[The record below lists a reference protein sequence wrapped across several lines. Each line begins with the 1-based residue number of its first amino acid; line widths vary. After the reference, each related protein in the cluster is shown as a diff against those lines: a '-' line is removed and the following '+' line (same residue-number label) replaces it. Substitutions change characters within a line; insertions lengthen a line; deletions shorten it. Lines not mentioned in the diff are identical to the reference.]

1 MMYYLMIEIF
11 IFGYLLIVL
20 EHNTHINK
28 AATALIMGA
37 GLWALYAIGAPEIL
51 ELGFSES
58 WKEWLANHNNDGS
71 EESIVHFLV
80 HHELTEHLSEIASI
94 VFFLMGA
101 MTIVEV
107 IDEYQGFRVIT
118 NKIKVTNKPKLL
130 AIMSFLTFFLS
141 AALDNLTTTI
151 VIVAVLNKLIKDDET
166 RWYFASMVVI
176 AANAG
181 GAWSPIGDVTTIML
195 WIGGQITALRI
206 IEEIFL
212 PSLVAM
218 LLPLGVLC
226 LKLKGDIDPPEL
238 EEDEHKAFIPLR
250 DRLIVLIMG
259 IIALLAVPVIKSYT
273 HLPPFIGMLLGLGS
287 MWFLTDF
294 KLHSKTLEDKRR
306 LNVGRILTKID
317 MPTVLFLMGILL
329 AVGALSSA
337 GHLNVM
343 AGFMQEHFTDIYFQ
357 NTLIGV
363 LSAVVDNVPIVAAFM
378 GMYPI
383 AEAGATGEM
392 ANFVVDGKFW
402 EMLAY
407 ASGTGGSILIIGSA
421 SGVAAMGMERISFL
435 WYLRKIGWIAAIGY
449 LGGISLFYL
458 EMMFM

>member
-1 MMYYLMIEIF
+1 MYYLMIEVF

-20 EHNTHINK
+20 EHNIHINK

-51 ELGFSES
+51 ELGYSES
-58 WKEWLANHNNDGS
+58 WKDWLTVNPNS
-71 EESIVHFLV
+71 EESMVHFLV

-107 IDEYQGFRVIT
+107 IDEYQGFRIIT
-118 NKIKVTNKPKLL
+118 NRIKVTNKAKLL
-130 AIMSFLTFFLS
+130 VIISFMTFFLS

-151 VIVAVLNKLIKDDET
+151 VIVAVLSKLIKDDET

-176 AANAG
+176 SANAG

-195 WIGGQITALRI
+195 WIGGQITALKI

-218 LLPLGVLC
+218 ILPLIVLAF
-226 LKLKGDIDPPEL
+226 KLKGEIDIPKL
-238 EEDEHKAFIPLR
+238 SEDESAAFIPLK
-250 DRLIVLIMG
+250 DRVIVLVMG
-259 IIALLAVPVIKSYT
+259 ITALLMVPVIKSYT
-273 HLPPFIGMLLGLGS
+273 HLPPFIGMLLGLGA
-287 MWFLTDF
+287 MWFITDF
-294 KLHSKTLEDKRR
+294 KLHSKTLQDKRH
-306 LNVGRILTKID
+306 LNVGRILSKID

-343 AGFMQEHFTDIYFQ
+343 AGFMQEHFQDIYLQ

-363 LSAVVDNVPIVAAFM
+363 LSAIVDNVPIVAAFM
-378 GMYPI
+378 GMYDI
-383 AEAGATGEM
+383 APDGSTGEL

-407 ASGTGGSILIIGSA
+407 ASGTGGSILIVGSA
-421 SGVAAMGMERISFL
+421 AGVAAMGMERISFL
-435 WYLRKIGWIAAIGY
+435 WYLKNIAWIAALGY
-449 LGGISLFYL
+449 IGGISLFYL
-458 EMMFM
+458 EMLVM

>member
-1 MMYYLMIEIF
+1 MIEVF

-28 AATALIMGA
+28 AATALIIGA
-37 GLWALYAIGAPEIL
+37 GLWALYAIGAQDIL
-51 ELGFSES
+51 ALGYSET
-58 WKEWLANHNNDGS
+58 WKEWLLTHNNDGS
-71 EESIVHFLV
+71 QESIIHFLV
-80 HHELTEHLSEIASI
+80 HHELTDHLSEIASI

-107 IDEYQGFRVIT
+107 IDEYQGFRIIT
-118 NKIKVTNKPKLL
+118 NRITVTNKAKLL
-130 AIMSFLTFFLS
+130 VIMSFLTFFLS

-195 WIGGQITALRI
+195 WIGGQITALKI
-206 IEEIFL
+206 IEEIFF

-218 LLPLGVLC
+218 ILPLIILA
-226 LKLKGDIDPPEL
+226 LKLKGEIDPPQL
-238 EEDEHKAFIPLR
+238 EEEENKAFIPLR
-250 DRLIVLIMG
+250 DRIIVLVMG
-259 IIALLAVPVIKSYT
+259 IVALLAVPVIKSYT
-273 HLPPFIGMLLGLGS
+273 HLPPFIGMLLGLGA

-294 KLHSKTLEDKRR
+294 KLHSKTMEDKRR

-337 GHLNVM
+337 GHLNVL
-343 AGFMQEHFTDIYFQ
+343 AGFMQEHFTDIYLQ
-357 NTLIGV
+357 NTLIGI
-363 LSAVVDNVPIVAAFM
+363 LSAIVDNVPIVAAFM

-383 AEAGATGEM
+383 AEAGVTGEM
-392 ANFVVDGKFW
+392 ADFVVDGKFW

-407 ASGTGGSILIIGSA
+407 CSGTGGSILIIGSA
-421 SGVAAMGMERISFL
+421 AGVAAMGMERISFV
-435 WYLRKIGWIAAIGY
+435 WYLKNIAWIATVGY

-458 EMMFM
+458 EMLMM

>member
-1 MMYYLMIEIF
+1 MIEIF
-11 IFGYLLIVL
+11 LFGYLLIVL

-37 GLWALYAIGAPEIL
+37 GLWAIYAIGAPEIL
-51 ELGFSES
+51 ELGHSES
-58 WKEWLANHNNDGS
+58 WKQWLLNHNNDGS
-71 EESIVHFLV
+71 EESIIHFLV
-80 HHELTEHLSEIASI
+80 HHELTDHLAEIASI

-107 IDEYQGFRVIT
+107 IDEYQGFRIIT
-118 NKIKVTNKPKLL
+118 NRIKVTNKAKLL
-130 AIMSFLTFFLS
+130 VIMSFLTFFLS

-151 VIVAVLNKLIKDDET
+151 VIVAVLSKLIKDDET

-195 WIGGQITALRI
+195 WIGGQITALKI

-218 LLPLGVLC
+218 ILPLIILC
-226 LKLKGDIDPPEL
+226 MKLKGEIDPPEL
-238 EEDEHKAFIPLR
+238 EEDESKAFIPLK
-250 DRLIVLIMG
+250 DRVIVLVMG
-259 IIALLAVPVIKSYT
+259 IVALLAVPVIKSYT
-273 HLPPFIGMLLGLGS
+273 HLPPFIGMLLGLGA

-337 GHLNVM
+337 GHLNVL
-343 AGFMQEHFTDIYFQ
+343 AGVMQEHFTDIYFQ
-357 NTLIGV
+357 NTLIGI
-363 LSAVVDNVPIVAAFM
+363 LSAIVDNVPIVAAFM

-383 AEAGATGEM
+383 AEPGATGEM

-435 WYLRKIGWIAAIGY
+435 WYLKNIAWIATVGY
-449 LGGISLFYL
+449 LGGIALFYL
-458 EMMFM
+458 EMLVM

>member
-1 MMYYLMIEIF
+1 MMYYLMIEVF

-20 EHNTHINK
+20 EHNIHINK

-51 ELGFSES
+51 ELGYSES
-58 WKEWLANHNNDGS
+58 WKDWLTVNPNS
-71 EESIVHFLV
+71 EESMVHFLV

-107 IDEYQGFRVIT
+107 IDEYQGFRIIT
-118 NKIKVTNKPKLL
+118 NRIKVTNKAKLL
-130 AIMSFLTFFLS
+130 VIISFMTFFLS

-151 VIVAVLNKLIKDDET
+151 VIVAVLSKLIKDDET

-176 AANAG
+176 SANAG

-195 WIGGQITALRI
+195 WIGGQITALKI

-218 LLPLGVLC
+218 ILPLIVLAF
-226 LKLKGDIDPPEL
+226 KLKGEIDIPKL
-238 EEDEHKAFIPLR
+238 SEDESAAFIPLK
-250 DRLIVLIMG
+250 DRVIVLVMG
-259 IIALLAVPVIKSYT
+259 ITALLMVPVIKSYT
-273 HLPPFIGMLLGLGS
+273 HLPPFIGMLLGLGA
-287 MWFLTDF
+287 MWFITDF
-294 KLHSKTLEDKRR
+294 KLHSKTLQDKRH
-306 LNVGRILTKID
+306 LNVGRILSKID

-343 AGFMQEHFTDIYFQ
+343 AGFMQEHFQDIYLQ

-363 LSAVVDNVPIVAAFM
+363 LSAIVDNVPIVAAFM
-378 GMYPI
+378 GMYDI
-383 AEAGATGEM
+383 APDGSTGEL

-407 ASGTGGSILIIGSA
+407 ASGTGGSILIVGSA
-421 SGVAAMGMERISFL
+421 AGVAAMGMERISFL
-435 WYLRKIGWIAAIGY
+435 WYLKNIAWIAALGY
-449 LGGISLFYL
+449 IGGISLFYL
-458 EMMFM
+458 EMLVM

>member
-1 MMYYLMIEIF
+1 MMYYLMLEVF
-11 IFGYLLIVL
+11 IFGYILIVL
-20 EHNTHINK
+20 EHNVHINK

-37 GLWALYAIGAPEIL
+37 GLWALYAIGADEIL
-51 ELGFSES
+51 ALGHSES
-58 WKEWLANHNNDGS
+58 WKHWLEAGHAKGH
-71 EESIVHFLV
+71 ESIINFIV
-80 HHELTEHLSEIASI
+80 HHELTEHLSEMASI

-107 IDEYQGFRVIT
+107 IDEYQGFRIIT
-118 NKIKVTNKPKLL
+118 NRIRVTNKPKLL
-130 AIMSFLTFFLS
+130 AIISLMTFFLS

-151 VIVAVLNKLIKDDET
+151 VIVAVLNKLVKDKET
-166 RWYFASMVVI
+166 RWFFASMVVI
-176 AANAG
+176 SANAG

-195 WIGGQITALRI
+195 WIGGQITALKI
-206 IEEIFL
+206 MEEIFM

-218 LLPLGVLC
+218 LVPLGVLM
-226 LKLKGDIDPPEL
+226 LKLKGEIDPPDMSD
-238 EEDEHKAFIPLR
+238 DETKAFIPLK
-250 DRLIVLIMG
+250 DRIIVLTAG
-259 IIALLAVPVIKSYT
+259 LCALMAVPVIKSYT
-273 HLPPFIGMLLGLGS
+273 HLPPFIGMLLGLGV
-287 MWFLTDF
+287 MWFMTDF
-294 KLHSKTLEDKRR
+294 KLHSKTAEDKRL
-306 LNVGRILTKID
+306 LNVGRILKKID

-363 LSAVVDNVPIVAAFM
+363 LSAIVDNVPIVAAFM

-383 AEAGATGEM
+383 AEAGSTGEL

-421 SGVAAMGMERISFL
+421 AGVAAMGMERISFT
-435 WYLRKIGWIAAIGY
+435 WYFKNIAWVATLGY
-449 LGGISLFYL
+449 LGGIALFYL
-458 EMMFM
+458 EMLFM

>member
-1 MMYYLMIEIF
+1 MIEVF

-20 EHNTHINK
+20 EHNIHINK

-51 ELGFSES
+51 ELGYSES
-58 WKEWLANHNNDGS
+58 WKDWLTVNPNS
-71 EESIVHFLV
+71 EESMVHFLV

-107 IDEYQGFRVIT
+107 IDEYQGFRIIT
-118 NKIKVTNKPKLL
+118 NRIKVTNKAKLL
-130 AIMSFLTFFLS
+130 VIISFMTFFLS

-151 VIVAVLNKLIKDDET
+151 VIVAVLSKLIKDDET

-176 AANAG
+176 SANAG

-195 WIGGQITALRI
+195 WIGGQITALKI

-218 LLPLGVLC
+218 ILPLIVLAF
-226 LKLKGDIDPPEL
+226 KLKGEIDIPKL
-238 EEDEHKAFIPLR
+238 SEDESAAFIPLK
-250 DRLIVLIMG
+250 DRVIVLVMG
-259 IIALLAVPVIKSYT
+259 ITALLMVPVIKSYT
-273 HLPPFIGMLLGLGS
+273 HLPPFIGMLLGLGA
-287 MWFLTDF
+287 MWFITDF
-294 KLHSKTLEDKRR
+294 KLHSKTLQDKRH
-306 LNVGRILTKID
+306 LNVGRILSKID

-343 AGFMQEHFTDIYFQ
+343 AGFMQEHFQDIYLQ

-363 LSAVVDNVPIVAAFM
+363 LSAIVDNVPIVAAFM
-378 GMYPI
+378 GMYDI
-383 AEAGATGEM
+383 APDGSTGEL

-407 ASGTGGSILIIGSA
+407 ASGTGGSILIVGSA
-421 SGVAAMGMERISFL
+421 AGVAAMGMERISFL
-435 WYLRKIGWIAAIGY
+435 WYLKNIAWIAALGY
-449 LGGISLFYL
+449 IGGISLFYL
-458 EMMFM
+458 EMLVM

>member
-1 MMYYLMIEIF
+1 MMYYLMLEIF
-11 IFGYLLIVL
+11 IFGYILIVL
-20 EHNTHINK
+20 EHNIHINK

-37 GLWALYAIGAPEIL
+37 GLWALYAIGADDIL
-51 ELGFSES
+51 QLGFSES
-58 WKEWLANHNNDGS
+58 WKAWVEGGNETSHEG
-71 EESIVHFLV
+71 IVQFIV

-107 IDEYQGFRVIT
+107 IDEYQGFRIIT
-118 NKIKVTNKPKLL
+118 NKIKVTQKSKLL
-130 AIMSFLTFFLS
+130 VIMSLLTFFLS

-151 VIVAVLNKLIKDDET
+151 VIVAVLAKLIKDDET

-176 AANAG
+176 SANAG

-195 WIGGQITALRI
+195 WIGGQITALKI
-206 IEEIFL
+206 IEEIFM

-218 LLPLGVLC
+218 VLPMIVLAM
-226 LKLKGDIDPPEL
+226 KLKGEIDPPEMH
-238 EEDEHKAFIPLR
+238 EDEKTAFISLR
-250 DRLIVLIMG
+250 DRIIVLVMG
-259 IIALLAVPVIKSYT
+259 ILALLAVPVIKSYT
-273 HLPPFIGMLLGLGS
+273 HLPPFIGMLLGLGV
-287 MWFLTDF
+287 MWFMTDF
-294 KLHSKTLEDKRR
+294 KLHSKTAADRR
-306 LNVGRILTKID
+306 MLNVGRILKKID

-329 AVGALSSA
+329 GVGALSSA
-337 GHLNVM
+337 GHLNVL
-343 AGFMQEHFTDIYFQ
+343 AGFMQEHFTDIYLQ

-363 LSAVVDNVPIVAAFM
+363 LSAIVDNVPIVAAFM

-407 ASGTGGSILIIGSA
+407 CSGTGGSILIIGSA
-421 SGVAAMGMERISFL
+421 AGVAAMGMERISFT
-435 WYLRKIGWIAAIGY
+435 WYLKNIAWIAAIGY
-449 LGGISLFYL
+449 LGGVALFYL
-458 EMMFM
+458 EMYFM

>member
-1 MMYYLMIEIF
+1 MYYLMIEVF

-20 EHNTHINK
+20 EHNIHINK

-51 ELGFSES
+51 ELGYSES
-58 WKEWLANHNNDGS
+58 WKDWLTVNPNS
-71 EESIVHFLV
+71 KESMVHFLV

-107 IDEYQGFRVIT
+107 IDEYQGFRIIT
-118 NKIKVTNKPKLL
+118 NRIKVTNKAKLL
-130 AIMSFLTFFLS
+130 VIISFMTFFLS

-151 VIVAVLNKLIKDDET
+151 VIVAVLSKLIKDDET

-176 AANAG
+176 SANAG

-218 LLPLGVLC
+218 ILPLIVLA
-226 LKLKGDIDPPEL
+226 LKLKGEIDIPKIS
-238 EEDEHKAFIPLR
+238 EDENAAFIPLK
-250 DRLIVLIMG
+250 DRVIVLVMG
-259 IIALLAVPVIKSYT
+259 ITALLMVPVIKSYT
-273 HLPPFIGMLLGLGS
+273 HLPPFIGMLLGLGA
-287 MWFLTDF
+287 MWFITDF
-294 KLHSKTLEDKRR
+294 KLHSKTLQDKRN
-306 LNVGRILTKID
+306 LNVGRILSKID

-343 AGFMQEHFTDIYFQ
+343 AGFMQEHFQDIYLQ

-363 LSAVVDNVPIVAAFM
+363 LSAIVDNVPIVAAFM
-378 GMYPI
+378 GMYDI
-383 AEAGATGEM
+383 APDGSTGEL

-407 ASGTGGSILIIGSA
+407 ASGTGGSILIVGSA
-421 SGVAAMGMERISFL
+421 AGVAAMGMERISFL
-435 WYLRKIGWIAAIGY
+435 WYLKNIAWIAALGY
-449 LGGISLFYL
+449 VGGISLFYL
-458 EMMFM
+458 EMLVM

>member
-1 MMYYLMIEIF
+1 MIEVF

-20 EHNTHINK
+20 EHNIHINK

-51 ELGFSES
+51 ELGYSES
-58 WKEWLANHNNDGS
+58 WKDWLTVNPNS
-71 EESIVHFLV
+71 KESMVHFLV

-107 IDEYQGFRVIT
+107 IDEYQGFRIIT
-118 NKIKVTNKPKLL
+118 NRIKVTNKAKLL
-130 AIMSFLTFFLS
+130 VIISFMTFFLS

-151 VIVAVLNKLIKDDET
+151 VIVAVLSKLIKDDET

-176 AANAG
+176 SANAG

-218 LLPLGVLC
+218 ILPLIVLA
-226 LKLKGDIDPPEL
+226 LKLKGEIDIPKIS
-238 EEDEHKAFIPLR
+238 EDENAAFIPLK
-250 DRLIVLIMG
+250 DRVIVLVMG
-259 IIALLAVPVIKSYT
+259 ITALLMVPVIKSYT
-273 HLPPFIGMLLGLGS
+273 HLPPFIGMLLGLGA
-287 MWFLTDF
+287 MWFITDF
-294 KLHSKTLEDKRR
+294 KLHSKTLQDKRN
-306 LNVGRILTKID
+306 LNVGRILSKID

-343 AGFMQEHFTDIYFQ
+343 AGFMQEHFQDIYLQ

-363 LSAVVDNVPIVAAFM
+363 LSAIVDNVPIVAAFM
-378 GMYPI
+378 GMYDI
-383 AEAGATGEM
+383 APDGSTGEL

-407 ASGTGGSILIIGSA
+407 ASGTGGSILIVGSA
-421 SGVAAMGMERISFL
+421 AGVAAMGMERISFL
-435 WYLRKIGWIAAIGY
+435 WYLKNIAWIAALGY
-449 LGGISLFYL
+449 VGGISLFYL
-458 EMMFM
+458 EMLVM